1 MITIT
6 KNEDLFK
13 KYNLRNTQQRK
24 IIYKDVIL
32 SKSHPTAEDVYRSV
46 KKKIPNISLG
56 TVYRNLETLEKKGLI
71 KKIDIDKSKK
81 RYDGD
86 LNDHFHIICLKCGKV
101 EDIKFE
107 KKCNF
112 EDYINIDTEYK
123 IIGRQIEIYGICPE
137 CLVAVN

>member
-24 IIYKDVIL
+24 IIYEDVVL
-32 SKSHPTAEDVYRSV
+32 SKSHPAAEDVYRNV

-86 LNDHFHIICLKCGKV
+86 LNDHFHIKCMKCGKV

-112 EDYINIDTEYK
+112 NDYINIETEYK
-123 IIGRQIEIYGICPE
+123 IIGRQIEIYGICPA
-137 CLVAVN
+137 CLAAGN

>member
-6 KNEDLFK
+6 KNEYLFK

-24 IIYKDVIL
+24 IIYEDVVL
-32 SKSHPTAEDVYRSV
+32 SKSHPTAEDVYRRV

-112 EDYINIDTEYK
+112 EDYINIETKYK
-123 IIGRQIEIYGICPE
+123 IIGRQIEIYGICPV
-137 CLVAVN
+137 CLVAGN